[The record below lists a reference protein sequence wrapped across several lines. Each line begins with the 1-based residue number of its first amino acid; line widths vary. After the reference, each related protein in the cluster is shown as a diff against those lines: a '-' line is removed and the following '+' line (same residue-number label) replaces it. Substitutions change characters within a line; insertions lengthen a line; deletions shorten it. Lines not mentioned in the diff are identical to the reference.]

1 MQKNAKSSLKDVI
14 VVGFAMFAIFFGAG
28 NLIFPPYLGMVSGQE
43 WFKGFLCFMIA
54 DAGLAVMTVLAMIR
68 YDGTVWSMLRRLH
81 RPAAAVLATIAMLCV
96 GPLLCI
102 PRTCAP
108 PITPFI
114 KGDSPNDSMTRPQRG
129 SRTTSTIG
137 EHATQTPIE
146 AASLAAI
153 PAHSSISSGSN
164 EQPIASGIG

>member
-43 WFKGFLCFMIA
+43 WIKGFLCFMIA

-68 YDGTVWSMLRRLH
+68 YDGTVWSMLRRLSK
-81 RPAAAVLATIAMLCV
+81 PAAAVMATVAMLCV

-102 PRTCAP
+102 PRTCATTFEMGVLP
-108 PITPFI
+108 LFPEC
-114 KGDSPNDSMTRPQRG
+114 SPWLFGALFFGAVSLC
-129 SRTTSTIG
+129 SR
-137 EHATQTPIE
+137 
-146 AASLAAI
+146 SLAAQK
-153 PAHSSISSGSN
+153 A
-164 EQPIASGIG
+164 